1 MVSSKLGKDG
11 VSDEIR
17 RHILD
22 ATANSDVF
30 AAVQIEKQASD
41 AQKVQNVKHVSNI
54 EKVENAES
62 FDNVTQVQKAEK
74 TLPGTRLTPTL
85 EEGEDFI
92 NEQLHQMQI
101 NSFD

>member
-1 MVSSKLGKDG
+1 
-11 VSDEIR
+11 
-17 RHILD
+17 
-22 ATANSDVF
+22 
-30 AAVQIEKQASD
+30 
-41 AQKVQNVKHVSNI
+41 VKHVSNI

-92 NEQLHQMQI
+92 NE
-101 NSFD
+101 